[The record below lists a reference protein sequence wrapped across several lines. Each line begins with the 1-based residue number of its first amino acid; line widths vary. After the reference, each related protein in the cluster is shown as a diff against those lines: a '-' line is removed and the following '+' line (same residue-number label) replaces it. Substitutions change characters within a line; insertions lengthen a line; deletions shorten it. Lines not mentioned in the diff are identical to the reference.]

1 TNAPLPSSSPSNS
14 FELQQIVA
22 SLEDKLDI
30 RMCCFE
36 KSLNDMKAFVVT
48 PPAPIKAS
56 FEKKQDDFQMMMMSF
71 MQNLH
76 NNKASSSSSLPSNT
90 IPNPKNKAK
99 VITTRSGISYD
110 GPLIPPPV
118 VEKEPEATK
127 DTELPSTK
135 NIQPPLVQVH
145 EKDKEQ
151 LINPSL
157 FQKPRL
163 ICLIL
168 RDLRKRN
175 SVKRMI
181 SDLHFELSFADALVH
196 MPKFAPMFKS
206 TAHALIDVY
215 EGEIILRH
223 DEQSLT
229 LKCGDT
235 TSISYN
241 NFESLNKVDV
251 IDVACEDFVQD
262 VLDFQYNP
270 KSSSPTLVFDD
281 SISVSDAFKVPIVKS
296 SSPTL
301 TPFRESDFYSEE
313 TENFLNDDSIPTG
326 IENSV
331 FDPEGDILLIEKL
344 LKEDPF
350 QLPSMDLKVAEESKE
365 KYSIEEP
372 PELELKELPPHL
384 EYAFLMVN
392 ANTIVET
399 LPSSPIPVQDGDSQR
414 EEIDIFTST
423 DDVLPSSVENDDD
436 SKEDI
441 HFLEELLSDDSISLT
456 EDESSDSDHQD
467 DPLFSRPPLEP
478 PDAKFDFEPNTR
490 EVIAAVMNNINE
502 FYGDEC
508 FDPRG
513 EINVF
518 ANVEDDDYFPLY
530 LSFEFFYHISSILRF
545 LRCFSP
551 LRVRILFLTP
561 VSPFRAG

>member
-1 TNAPLPSSSPSNS
+1 RYSRSRVTDSRVSTNAPLQSSSPSNS

-30 RMCCFE
+30 RMSRFE
-36 KSLNDMKAFVVT
+36 KSLNDMKAFVIT
-48 PPAPIKAS
+48 PPAPIKAVEEIYVTCEAKHS
-56 FEKKQDDFQMMMMSF
+56 YNHCPLTRGGNEFPIFHDNIQ
-71 MQNLH
+71 H
-76 NNKASSSSSLPSNT
+76 NT
-90 IPNPKNKAK
+90 IPNPRNKAK

-118 VEKEPEATK
+118 VEKEPEAIK

-145 EKDKEQ
+145 EKDKEPIDKPFVDK
-151 LINPSL
+151 LIELTKTPLDENCFAVVLKKLPEKL
-157 FQKPRL
+157 GDPRRFL
-163 ICLIL
+163 IPCDFSEFDDCLAL
-168 RDLRKRN
+168 ADL
-175 SVKRMI
+175 
-181 SDLHFELSFADALVH
+181 
-196 MPKFAPMFKS
+196 
-206 TAHALIDVY
+206 
-215 EGEIILRH
+215 GEIILRH

-251 IDVACEDFVQD
+251 INVACEDFVQD

-270 KSSSPTLVFDD
+270 KSSSPTLVYDD
-281 SISVSDAFKVPIVKS
+281 SISESDACKVPIVKS

-301 TPFRESDFYSEE
+301 TLFRESDFYSKE
-313 TENFLNDDSIPTG
+313 TKNFLNDDSIPTG

-350 QLPSMDLKVAEESKE
+350 QLPPMDLKVAEESKE
-365 KYSIEEP
+365 KSSVKEP

-384 EYAFLMVN
+384 EMV
-392 ANTIVET
+392 I
-399 LPSSPIPVQDGDSQR
+399 LKGKRS
-414 EEIDIFTST
+414 IFTST
-423 DDVLPSSVENDDD
+423 DDVLPPSVEKDDD

-441 HFLEELLSDDSISLT
+441 HFLKELLSDDSISLT

-478 PDAKFDFEPNTR
+478 PDAKFDFEPNKR

-518 ANVEDDDYFPLY
+518 ANVKDDDYFPSY

-561 VSPFRAG
+561 VSPFRAGGISLGWNFHMLLCLS